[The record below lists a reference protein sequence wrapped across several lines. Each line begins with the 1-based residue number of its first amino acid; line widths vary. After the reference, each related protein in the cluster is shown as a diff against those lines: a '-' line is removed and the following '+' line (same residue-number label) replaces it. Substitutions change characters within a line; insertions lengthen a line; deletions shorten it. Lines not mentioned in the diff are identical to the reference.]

1 MSLSRYKDLEI
12 IRNADEEYKLAFS
25 SRFSYNGI
33 NQYRTDTLKYPSLE
47 ERVNMGINT
56 EIWKYGSRLYK
67 YAQIYYGDPSYW
79 WVIAWYNK
87 IGTENELNFGDPIQI
102 PGPLEYVLTTYG
114 L

>member
-1 MSLSRYKDLEI
+1 MSLSRYKELEI
-12 IRNADEEYKLAFS
+12 IRNVDDEYKLTFP

-33 NQYRTDTLKYPSLE
+33 NQYKTDTLKYPSEE
-47 ERVNMGINT
+47 ERLSMTINT

-67 YAQIYYGDPSYW
+67 YAQTYYGDPSYW

-87 IGTENELNFGDPIQI
+87 LGTEDELSYGDSIDI
-102 PGPLEYVLTTYG
+102 PTPLDFVLTTYG